1 MSVCSTTHL
10 WAQYHSRYH
19 PGHFVFYRIKKFGFK
34 KREHLSEW
42 TEEQFLE
49 YDVCYDYSR
58 VDREAARPY
67 RAIQEREIQE
77 LAQML
82 SILFEA

>member
-1 MSVCSTTHL
+1 M
-10 WAQYHSRYH
+10 
-19 PGHFVFYRIKKFGFK
+19 
-34 KREHLSEW
+34 HLSEW
-42 TEEQFLE
+42 TSRFEEQFLE

-82 SILFEA
+82 SIFLKPNFLIR